1 MTELAQ
7 LAGAGRTDVLAGY
20 ELKPWRLIEYADAEQ
35 EFAQRHLRAAGEA
48 AKDLPKE
55 VADRVIALALA
66 DVKRGDFSWG
76 VSNFDRQLFLA
87 SNLPFVLWLSLR
99 QKHPKLKRVETAELL
114 TDENQGVVQKAIL
127 EMLGFDFA
135 TPDKKKARQGKLKSR
150 TLGENISPTSA
161 KSASSPTVT
170 SPA

>member
-1 MTELAQ
+1 MTEMAELI
-7 LAGAGRTDVLAGY
+7 GAGRSDVLPGY
-20 ELKPWRLIEYADAEQ
+20 VLKPWRLIEYADAEQ

-48 AKDLPKE
+48 AKDLPRE

-99 QKHPKLKRVETAELL
+99 QNHAKLRREQAAELL
-114 TDENQGVVQKAIL
+114 TEENRGPVQKAIL
-127 EMLGFDFA
+127 ELLGFDFA
-135 TPDKKKARQGKLKSR
+135 AAPKKKPEATGSPSPGDSAL
-150 TLGENISPTSA
+150 PTSEPT
-161 KSASSPTVT
+161 ASLPTAT